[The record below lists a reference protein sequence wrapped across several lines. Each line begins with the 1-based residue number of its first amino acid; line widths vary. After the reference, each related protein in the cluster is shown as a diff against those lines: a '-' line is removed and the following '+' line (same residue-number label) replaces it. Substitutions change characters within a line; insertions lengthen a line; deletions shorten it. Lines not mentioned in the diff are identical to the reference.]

1 VKEVAQGY
9 LSGQFLIAAS
19 IGLRMPPPPT
29 QSIMYRFVV
38 GRENQMYLNISRC
51 QGFSKLVELVKL
63 ERDLSR

>member
-19 IGLRMPPPPT
+19 IELRMPPPPT

-38 GRENQMYLNISRC
+38 GRGNQMYLNISRC
-51 QGFSKLVELVKL
+51 QGFSKLDELVEL

>member
-19 IGLRMPPPPT
+19 IELRMPPPPA

-38 GRENQMYLNISRC
+38 GRENQMYLNIQVPLIFEAR
-51 QGFSKLVELVKL
+51 
-63 ERDLSR
+63 